1 VNQEPINVLYLI
13 SFVDANKKSRKIN
26 QNMNKTS
33 PFAASA
39 EKILAKQ
46 RPHGF
51 LVWISICVGNHA
63 LRA

>member
-1 VNQEPINVLYLI
+1 
-13 SFVDANKKSRKIN
+13 
-26 QNMNKTS
+26 MNKTS

-39 EKILAKQ
+39 KKILAKQ
-46 RPHGF
+46 RQHGF